1 MNIIT
6 VNITILQKNSVYKE
20 YIVAVFWGFIQKRK
34 NELHMD
40 ISKFILY

>member
-20 YIVAVFWGFIQKRK
+20 YIVAVFWGF
-34 NELHMD
+34 N
-40 ISKFILY
+40 SKKEE